1 MNCIE
6 IINTDFEL
14 LGIITNFESLIC
26 VWNYYEC
33 GTFELTINKNKANTN
48 KLKKDNMLIVNKR
61 DDKILLID
69 KVVISTEK
77 NSKTMKVTGTCI
89 KGVTKRRIVATN
101 GYDRVSEDYAENIQK
116 HYLKNHLVESYYD
129 NIRTT
134 ERDISWVKIAPTQNR
149 GIKTVWQARLTNL
162 HDELKHISEDTG
174 LGWYGYLNRNEK
186 CIYFDS
192 LKGTDRTINQIENP
206 NTHEY
211 LKGFTHE
218 QLQKYTHEQL
228 QGTIKHPYI
237 IFSEKKKNLLEGK
250 TTDDNSNY
258 KNVGYVAGKGENE
271 DRLITVIGTAKGF
284 DRREVLID
292 LNNIEDIDELNT
304 EGQKK
309 LDTYKIIQS
318 IEGKVYQIPN
328 MEWEKDFFLGDLV
341 TLESDGIYED
351 KRIIQAKEIYE
362 ILYTDETGKFKE
374 LWNEKD
380 INILFGQKVNPFIT
394 NVLLLLGYEY
404 HKENIKK
411 YKFDDEQIQ
420 IQKQRV
426 RECLLN
432 DIVNKH
438 YDGIRISQMLWGT
451 YFINGLLLENGRL
464 QFEPTNNSKIK
475 IHIPEG
481 KKLIIDDVKE
491 SLKNSKIL
499 LKKYYNIENPKYI
512 CESWLLS
519 KEISIMLDEKSN
531 IKKFQELFEIQSSKN
546 GINDVLNFVFNLK
559 KCDNY
564 HQLPETTRLQ
574 KSIKEFLINNGTIY
588 EGYGE
593 LKE

>member
-6 IINTDFEL
+6 IINTNFEL

-69 KVVISTEK
+69 KIVIDTNK

-89 KGVTKRRIVATN
+89 KGITKRRIVATN
-101 GYDRVSEDYAENIQK
+101 GYDRVAEDYAENIQK

-129 NIRTT
+129 NIRTP
-134 ERDISWVKIAPTQNR
+134 ERDVPWIKISSTQNR

-192 LKGTDRTINQIENP
+192 LKGTDRTVNQVENP
-206 NTHEY
+206 TIHEF
-211 LKGFTHE
+211 LSKFTHE
-218 QLQKYTHEQL
+218 ELQEYTHEQL
-228 QGTIKHPYI
+228 QGTVKHPYI

-271 DRLITVIGTAKGF
+271 DRLITVIGTATGF

-292 LNNIEDIDELNT
+292 LNNIEDVDELNT

-309 LDTYKIIQS
+309 LDTYKVIQS

-362 ILYTDETGKFKE
+362 RNNKTVE
-374 LWNEKD
+374 LSFGDKVPSLGEEIKRIIAKP
-380 INILFGQKVNPFIT
+380 IN
-394 NVLLLLGYEY
+394 
-404 HKENIKK
+404 
-411 YKFDDEQIQ
+411 
-420 IQKQRV
+420 
-426 RECLLN
+426 
-432 DIVNKH
+432 
-438 YDGIRISQMLWGT
+438 
-451 YFINGLLLENGRL
+451 
-464 QFEPTNNSKIK
+464 
-475 IHIPEG
+475 
-481 KKLIIDDVKE
+481 
-491 SLKNSKIL
+491 
-499 LKKYYNIENPKYI
+499 
-512 CESWLLS
+512 
-519 KEISIMLDEKSN
+519 
-531 IKKFQELFEIQSSKN
+531 
-546 GINDVLNFVFNLK
+546 
-559 KCDNY
+559 
-564 HQLPETTRLQ
+564 
-574 KSIKEFLINNGTIY
+574 
-588 EGYGE
+588 
-593 LKE
+593 

>member
-6 IINTDFEL
+6 IINTNFEL

-89 KGVTKRRIVATN
+89 KGVTKRRIIATN
-101 GYDRVSEDYAENIQK
+101 RYDRVSEDYAENIQK

-134 ERDISWVKIAPTQNR
+134 ERDIPWVKIAPTQNR

-192 LKGTDRTINQIENP
+192 LKGTDRTVNQIENP
-206 NTHEY
+206 YIHEF
-211 LKGFTHE
+211 LKGFTQE
-218 QLQKYTHEQL
+218 QLQDYTHEQL
-228 QGTIKHPYI
+228 QGTIKHPYV
-237 IFSEKKKNLLEGK
+237 IFSEKKKNLLEGT

-271 DRLITVIGTAKGF
+271 DRLITVLGTAKGF

-292 LNNIEDIDELNT
+292 LNNIEDIDELNS

-318 IEGKVYQIPN
+318 IEGKIYQIPN

-351 KRIIQAKEIYE
+351 KRIIQAKEVYE
-362 ILYTDETGKFKE
+362 RNNKTVE
-374 LWNEKD
+374 LGFGDKIPSLGEEIKRIITRP
-380 INILFGQKVNPFIT
+380 IN
-394 NVLLLLGYEY
+394 
-404 HKENIKK
+404 
-411 YKFDDEQIQ
+411 
-420 IQKQRV
+420 
-426 RECLLN
+426 
-432 DIVNKH
+432 
-438 YDGIRISQMLWGT
+438 
-451 YFINGLLLENGRL
+451 
-464 QFEPTNNSKIK
+464 
-475 IHIPEG
+475 
-481 KKLIIDDVKE
+481 
-491 SLKNSKIL
+491 
-499 LKKYYNIENPKYI
+499 
-512 CESWLLS
+512 
-519 KEISIMLDEKSN
+519 
-531 IKKFQELFEIQSSKN
+531 
-546 GINDVLNFVFNLK
+546 
-559 KCDNY
+559 
-564 HQLPETTRLQ
+564 
-574 KSIKEFLINNGTIY
+574 
-588 EGYGE
+588 
-593 LKE
+593 

>member
-14 LGIITNFESLIC
+14 LGIITNYESLIC
-26 VWNYYEC
+26 IWNYYEC

-69 KVVISTEK
+69 KVVINTTK

-89 KGVTKRRIVATN
+89 KGITKRRIVATN
-101 GYDRVSEDYAENIQK
+101 GYDRVAEDYAENIQK
-116 HYLKNHLVESYYD
+116 HYLKKHLVESYYD
-129 NIRTT
+129 NIRTP
-134 ERDISWVKIAPTQNR
+134 ERDISWIKIAPSQNR

-162 HDELKHISEDTG
+162 HDEEKHISEDTG
-174 LGWYGYLNRNEK
+174 LGWYGYLSRIEK

-192 LKGTDRTINQIENP
+192 LKGTDRTVNQVESQ
-206 NTHEY
+206 NTHKF
-211 LKGFTHE
+211 LKDFTHE
-218 QLQKYTHEQL
+218 QLQAYTHEQL

-271 DRLITVIGTAKGF
+271 DRLITVLGTATGF

-292 LNNIEDIDELNT
+292 LNNIEDVDELKT

-362 ILYTDETGKFKE
+362 RNNKTVE
-374 LWNEKD
+374 LG
-380 INILFGQKVNPFIT
+380 FGDKVPNLGEEIKRIIT
-394 NVLLLLGYEY
+394 
-404 HKENIKK
+404 
-411 YKFDDEQIQ
+411 
-420 IQKQRV
+420 RP
-426 RECLLN
+426 
-432 DIVNKH
+432 
-438 YDGIRISQMLWGT
+438 IS
-451 YFINGLLLENGRL
+451 
-464 QFEPTNNSKIK
+464 
-475 IHIPEG
+475 
-481 KKLIIDDVKE
+481 
-491 SLKNSKIL
+491 
-499 LKKYYNIENPKYI
+499 
-512 CESWLLS
+512 
-519 KEISIMLDEKSN
+519 
-531 IKKFQELFEIQSSKN
+531 
-546 GINDVLNFVFNLK
+546 
-559 KCDNY
+559 
-564 HQLPETTRLQ
+564 
-574 KSIKEFLINNGTIY
+574 
-588 EGYGE
+588 
-593 LKE
+593 

>member
-6 IINTDFEL
+6 IINTNFEL
-14 LGIITNFESLIC
+14 LGIIANFESLIC

-77 NSKTMKVTGTCI
+77 NSKTMKVTGTCL
-89 KGVTKRRIVATN
+89 KGVTKRRIIATI

-134 ERDISWVKIAPTQNR
+134 ERDIPWVKIAPTQNR

-192 LKGTDRTINQIENP
+192 LKGTDRTVNQIENP
-206 NTHEY
+206 YIHEF
-211 LKGFTHE
+211 LKGFTQE
-218 QLQKYTHEQL
+218 QLQDYTHEQL
-228 QGTIKHPYI
+228 QGTIKHPYV
-237 IFSEKKKNLLEGK
+237 IFSEKKKNLLEGT

-271 DRLITVIGTAKGF
+271 DRLITVLGTAKGF

-292 LNNIEDIDELNT
+292 LNNIEDIDELNS

-351 KRIIQAKEIYE
+351 KRIIQAKELYE
-362 ILYTDETGKFKE
+362 RNNKTVE
-374 LWNEKD
+374 LGFGDKIPSLGEEIKRIITRP
-380 INILFGQKVNPFIT
+380 IN
-394 NVLLLLGYEY
+394 
-404 HKENIKK
+404 
-411 YKFDDEQIQ
+411 
-420 IQKQRV
+420 
-426 RECLLN
+426 
-432 DIVNKH
+432 
-438 YDGIRISQMLWGT
+438 
-451 YFINGLLLENGRL
+451 
-464 QFEPTNNSKIK
+464 
-475 IHIPEG
+475 
-481 KKLIIDDVKE
+481 
-491 SLKNSKIL
+491 
-499 LKKYYNIENPKYI
+499 
-512 CESWLLS
+512 
-519 KEISIMLDEKSN
+519 
-531 IKKFQELFEIQSSKN
+531 
-546 GINDVLNFVFNLK
+546 
-559 KCDNY
+559 
-564 HQLPETTRLQ
+564 
-574 KSIKEFLINNGTIY
+574 
-588 EGYGE
+588 
-593 LKE
+593 

>member
-6 IINTDFEL
+6 IINTNFEL

-69 KVVISTEK
+69 KVVIDTNK

-89 KGVTKRRIVATN
+89 KGITKRRIIATN
-101 GYDRVSEDYAENIQK
+101 GYDRVAETQAENIQK

-129 NIRTT
+129 KIRTP
-134 ERDISWVKIAPTQNR
+134 ERDVTWLKIATTQNR

-174 LGWYGYLNRNEK
+174 LGWYGYLSRTEK

-192 LKGTDRTINQIENP
+192 LKGTDRTVNQVEDS
-206 NTHEY
+206 NTHEF
-211 LKGFTHE
+211 LKTLTHK
-218 QLQKYTHEQL
+218 QLQVYTHAQL

-237 IFSEKKKNLLEGK
+237 VFSEKKKNLLEGK

-271 DRLITVIGTAKGF
+271 DRLITVLGTATGF
-284 DRREVLID
+284 ERREVLID
-292 LNNIEDIDELNT
+292 LNNIDDPDELKT

-309 LDTYKIIQS
+309 LDTYKAIKS

-351 KRIIQAKEIYE
+351 KRIIQAKEVYE
-362 ILYTDETGKFKE
+362 RNNKTVE
-374 LWNEKD
+374 LGFGDKVPSLGEEIKRIITRP
-380 INILFGQKVNPFIT
+380 IN
-394 NVLLLLGYEY
+394 
-404 HKENIKK
+404 
-411 YKFDDEQIQ
+411 
-420 IQKQRV
+420 
-426 RECLLN
+426 
-432 DIVNKH
+432 
-438 YDGIRISQMLWGT
+438 
-451 YFINGLLLENGRL
+451 
-464 QFEPTNNSKIK
+464 
-475 IHIPEG
+475 
-481 KKLIIDDVKE
+481 
-491 SLKNSKIL
+491 
-499 LKKYYNIENPKYI
+499 
-512 CESWLLS
+512 
-519 KEISIMLDEKSN
+519 
-531 IKKFQELFEIQSSKN
+531 
-546 GINDVLNFVFNLK
+546 
-559 KCDNY
+559 
-564 HQLPETTRLQ
+564 
-574 KSIKEFLINNGTIY
+574 
-588 EGYGE
+588 
-593 LKE
+593 

>member
-6 IINTDFEL
+6 IINTNFEL

-69 KVVISTEK
+69 KVVVSTEK

-89 KGVTKRRIVATN
+89 KGITKRRIVATN
-101 GYDRVSEDYAENIQK
+101 GYDRVLEDYAENIQK
-116 HYLKNHLVESYYD
+116 HYLKKHLVETYYD
-129 NIRTT
+129 NIRTP
-134 ERDISWVKIAPTQNR
+134 ERDISWIKIAPTQNR

-162 HDELKHISEDTG
+162 HDEEKHISEDTG
-174 LGWYGYLNRNEK
+174 LGWYGYLSRTEK

-192 LKGTDRTINQIENP
+192 LRGTDRTVNQVESP
-206 NTHEY
+206 NTHEF
-211 LKGFTHE
+211 LKDFTHE
-218 QLQKYTHEQL
+218 QLQAYTHEQL

-271 DRLITVIGTAKGF
+271 DRLITVLGTATGF

-292 LNNIEDIDELNT
+292 LNNIEDVDELKT

-318 IEGKVYQIPN
+318 IEGKVYQISN

-341 TLESDGIYED
+341 TLESDEIYED

-362 ILYTDETGKFKE
+362 RNNKTVE
-374 LWNEKD
+374 LGFGDKIPSLGEEIKRIITRP
-380 INILFGQKVNPFIT
+380 IN
-394 NVLLLLGYEY
+394 
-404 HKENIKK
+404 
-411 YKFDDEQIQ
+411 
-420 IQKQRV
+420 
-426 RECLLN
+426 
-432 DIVNKH
+432 
-438 YDGIRISQMLWGT
+438 
-451 YFINGLLLENGRL
+451 
-464 QFEPTNNSKIK
+464 
-475 IHIPEG
+475 
-481 KKLIIDDVKE
+481 
-491 SLKNSKIL
+491 
-499 LKKYYNIENPKYI
+499 
-512 CESWLLS
+512 
-519 KEISIMLDEKSN
+519 
-531 IKKFQELFEIQSSKN
+531 
-546 GINDVLNFVFNLK
+546 
-559 KCDNY
+559 
-564 HQLPETTRLQ
+564 
-574 KSIKEFLINNGTIY
+574 
-588 EGYGE
+588 
-593 LKE
+593 

>member
-6 IINTDFEL
+6 IINTNFEL

-89 KGVTKRRIVATN
+89 KGVTKRRIIATN

-134 ERDISWVKIAPTQNR
+134 ERDIPWVKIAPTQNR

-192 LKGTDRTINQIENP
+192 LKGTDRTVNQIENP
-206 NTHEY
+206 YIHEF
-211 LKGFTHE
+211 LKGFTQE
-218 QLQKYTHEQL
+218 QLQDYTHEQL
-228 QGTIKHPYI
+228 QGTIKHPYV
-237 IFSEKKKNLLEGK
+237 IFSEKKKNLLEGT

-271 DRLITVIGTAKGF
+271 DRLITVLGTAKGF

-292 LNNIEDIDELNT
+292 LNNIEDIDELNS

-351 KRIIQAKEIYE
+351 KRIIQAKEVYE
-362 ILYTDETGKFKE
+362 RNNKTVE
-374 LWNEKD
+374 LGFGDKIPSLGEEIKRIITRP
-380 INILFGQKVNPFIT
+380 IN
-394 NVLLLLGYEY
+394 
-404 HKENIKK
+404 
-411 YKFDDEQIQ
+411 
-420 IQKQRV
+420 
-426 RECLLN
+426 
-432 DIVNKH
+432 
-438 YDGIRISQMLWGT
+438 
-451 YFINGLLLENGRL
+451 
-464 QFEPTNNSKIK
+464 
-475 IHIPEG
+475 
-481 KKLIIDDVKE
+481 
-491 SLKNSKIL
+491 
-499 LKKYYNIENPKYI
+499 
-512 CESWLLS
+512 
-519 KEISIMLDEKSN
+519 
-531 IKKFQELFEIQSSKN
+531 
-546 GINDVLNFVFNLK
+546 
-559 KCDNY
+559 
-564 HQLPETTRLQ
+564 
-574 KSIKEFLINNGTIY
+574 
-588 EGYGE
+588 
-593 LKE
+593 